1 MTIFLEI
8 QSRFSYIN
16 LRIIKILNESL
27 KCQKPYEVKMTNVS
41 VTQFKKERF
50 ICLNLQF
57 KYAYFDYCKI
67 PCTLQGYNKI
77 STVNKCSHM
86 AIYAL

>member
-1 MTIFLEI
+1 
-8 QSRFSYIN
+8 
-16 LRIIKILNESL
+16 
-27 KCQKPYEVKMTNVS
+27 MTNVS
-41 VTQFKKERF
+41 VTQFKEERF